1 MSLIYL
7 STIKTGS
14 LICNMKKRLKRP
26 YRMILKTVIAL
37 SFLFALKWLWV
48 TISTIGHGS
57 YEGEKTEILRR
68 RNYLTNK
75 LVSSPDIVLSEMPG
89 GIGSHFQGEWAMY
102 SCSMLSAS
110 LVNIS
115 LLFPEER
122 RNTIEKIDRL
132 IEIVMSPELR
142 KYDADRWGEDP
153 LDSWDSEKSHMSYL
167 SILAWMIS
175 GYKTVGGGDKYD
187 GLYYRLCNTLNWRMR
202 NSPTLNLQT
211 YPNEVVYIPDMLVTI
226 VALSNFTWLCDDR
239 YKSTITEWVNKA
251 KNEWTDKETGLL
263 KSFLDYDGAEMT
275 APVKGSYSALICYY
289 LTFVDE
295 SFAREQYSL
304 LKKYFKQSH
313 PITGIEEYYD
323 RSCWLGMD
331 IDSGPII
338 FNLSPSGTA
347 FAIGPATFFEDTDFR
362 KSLLKTAEIAG
373 NTVRGWNTNHYLLAN
388 VALVGEAITLSMRTC
403 VPWHSNS

>member
-1 MSLIYL
+1 
-7 STIKTGS
+7 
-14 LICNMKKRLKRP
+14 
-26 YRMILKTVIAL
+26 MILKTVIAL

-89 GIGSHFQGEWAMY
+89 GIGSQFQGEWAMY

-175 GYKTVGGGDKYD
+175 GYKTAGGDDKYD

-211 YPNEVVYIPDMLVTI
+211 YPNEAVYVPDMLVTI
-226 VALSNFTWLCDDR
+226 VALSNFTQLCDDR
-239 YKSTITEWVNKA
+239 YMSTVEEWVTKA

-263 KSFLDYDGAEMT
+263 KSFLEYDGAEMT

-295 SFAREQYSL
+295 KFAREQYGL
-304 LKKYFKQSH
+304 LKNYFKQCH
-313 PITGIEEYYD
+313 PFTGIKEYND

-347 FAIGPATFFEDTDFR
+347 FAIGPATYFEDTDFR

-373 NTVRGWNTNHYLLAN
+373 STVSGWNTSHYLLAN
-388 VALVGEAITLSMRTC
+388 VALVGEAITLAMRTC

>member
-1 MSLIYL
+1 MVL
-7 STIKTGS
+7 
-14 LICNMKKRLKRP
+14 
-26 YRMILKTVIAL
+26 
-37 SFLFALKWLWV
+37 LFALKWIWV
-48 TISTIGHGS
+48 TISTIGHGT

-89 GIGSHFQGEWAMY
+89 GIGSQFQGEWAMY

-122 RNTIEKIDRL
+122 KNTIEKIDQL

-153 LDSWDSEKSHMSYL
+153 LDSWYSEKSHMSYL

-175 GYKTVGGGDKYD
+175 GYKTAGGDDKYD
-187 GLYYRLCNTLNWRMR
+187 SLYYRLCNTLNWRMR
-202 NSPTLNLQT
+202 NNATLNLQT
-211 YPNEVVYIPDMLVTI
+211 YPNEAVYVPDMLVTI
-226 VALSNFTWLCDDR
+226 VALSNFTQLCDDR
-239 YKSTITEWVNKA
+239 YKSTVAEWVAKA

-263 KSFLDYDGAEMT
+263 KSFLDYDGAEIT

-295 SFAREQYSL
+295 KFAREQYSL

-313 PITGIEEYYD
+313 PIKGIKEYHN

-331 IDSGPII
+331 IDSGLII

-347 FAIGPATFFEDTDFR
+347 FAIGPATFFEDTGFR
-362 KSLLKTAEIAG
+362 NSLLKTAEIAG
-373 NTVRGWNTNHYLLAN
+373 PTVRGWNTNHYLLAN
-388 VALVGEAITLSMRTC
+388 VALVGEAITLAMRTS